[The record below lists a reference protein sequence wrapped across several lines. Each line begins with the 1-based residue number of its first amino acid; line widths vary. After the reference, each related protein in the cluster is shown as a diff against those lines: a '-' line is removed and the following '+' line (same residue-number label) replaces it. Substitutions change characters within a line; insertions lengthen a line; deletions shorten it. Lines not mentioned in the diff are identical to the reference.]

1 MSTRDHS
8 PAFQLPRKIIPLEG
22 TLALSSLRTWTLG
35 EESFG
40 SVVEFFKKRIGL
52 NERKDSKKTFLVIEK
67 EEITHPEGYRLRI
80 SPQGISLSSEHKKG
94 LFRGLTTLAQLI
106 EKENAGGRLECLETE
121 DYPALSRRGFML
133 DVSRCKVPTMETL
146 FGLIDLLTELRFN
159 ELQLYV
165 EHTFAFRDHE
175 TVWKDASPLTGE
187 EIRDIDKY
195 CKDRFI
201 ELVPNLNSFGHFER
215 WLMHE
220 PYKHL
225 AECPDG
231 FRRENP
237 YVVRDHGTTL
247 KPNQESLDFVD
258 SLYSE
263 YLPNFSSDKFNVGMD
278 EPWELGQGWS
288 KDEIERRGKGK
299 VYLDH
304 LEGIRRLVEKHGKHM
319 QFWADVLLENPE
331 NASLLSPSASPII
344 WGYEANHPFP
354 EQAPTI
360 SSCGLSYCLAP
371 GTGTWRS
378 FTGRWG
384 TAKANIES
392 AVQNAI
398 EHNAEGVLLTSW
410 GDCGNHQPWSTLYP
424 PLLYAAHMTWTG
436 APLEDSEITKA
447 LNRIVFESED
457 DGPSEQIIE
466 IGKLDQILGTQIPN
480 TSMPWHALFSPRVDK
495 LGTYL
500 RKNLS
505 QREVEK
511 GLNFLYDTR
520 NAIPQEIGTAHSS
533 LSAKEVELG
542 IDFSIF
548 ALEKS
553 MGILL
558 GRETLPSTNPD
569 AMIERYD
576 ALWLERA
583 RPGGLTESK
592 QLLKE
597 ALKRKS

>member
-1 MSTRDHS
+1 
-8 PAFQLPRKIIPLEG
+8 
-22 TLALSSLRTWTLG
+22 
-35 EESFG
+35 
-40 SVVEFFKKRIGL
+40 
-52 NERKDSKKTFLVIEK
+52 
-67 EEITHPEGYRLRI
+67 
-80 SPQGISLSSEHKKG
+80 
-94 LFRGLTTLAQLI
+94 
-106 EKENAGGRLECLETE
+106 
-121 DYPALSRRGFML
+121 
-133 DVSRCKVPTMETL
+133 
-146 FGLIDLLTELRFN
+146 
-159 ELQLYV
+159 
-165 EHTFAFRDHE
+165 
-175 TVWKDASPLTGE
+175 
-187 EIRDIDKY
+187 
-195 CKDRFI
+195 
-201 ELVPNLNSFGHFER
+201 
-215 WLMHE
+215 
-220 PYKHL
+220 
-225 AECPDG
+225 
-231 FRRENP
+231 
-237 YVVRDHGTTL
+237 
-247 KPNQESLDFVD
+247 
-258 SLYSE
+258 
-263 YLPNFSSDKFNVGMD
+263 
-278 EPWELGQGWS
+278 
-288 KDEIERRGKGK
+288 
-299 VYLDH
+299 
-304 LEGIRRLVEKHGKHM
+304 
-319 QFWADVLLENPE
+319 
-331 NASLLSPSASPII
+331 
-344 WGYEANHPFP
+344 
-354 EQAPTI
+354 
-360 SSCGLSYCLAP
+360 
-371 GTGTWRS
+371 
-378 FTGRWG
+378 
-384 TAKANIES
+384 
-392 AVQNAI
+392 
-398 EHNAEGVLLTSW
+398 
-410 GDCGNHQPWSTLYP
+410 
-424 PLLYAAHMTWTG
+424 MTWTG

-480 TSMPWHALFSPRVDK
+480 TSMPWHALFSPQVDK